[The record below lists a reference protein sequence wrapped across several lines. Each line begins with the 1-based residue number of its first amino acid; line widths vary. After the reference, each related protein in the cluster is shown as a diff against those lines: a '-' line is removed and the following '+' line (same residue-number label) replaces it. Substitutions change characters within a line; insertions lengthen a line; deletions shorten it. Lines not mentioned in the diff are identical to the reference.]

1 MLLTFIKN
9 ILFYKKRTYHY
20 FFIYWVKACLYITIG
35 WTPSRDVLIGW
46 KVKQVIYQHWCSTKH
61 DALSQS
67 RNSWAIIILR
77 LAQKWNCLTLAHNE
91 TILSSLSFY
100 LCWGLFSSNRFYPS
114 ASFLLCFLP
123 HSLTRKKGW
132 FVEFISIETRHLSLN
147 WVSSELWFGD
157 DSSFCCFKF
166 MLYRQCFNDRLFAAD
181 NRTLAKFERSG
192 VVYRSKVFRDLYLW
206 PPRYFHQ
213 TEFRPWSNLNTRLFE
228 SSSLHWKKKSKDKN
242 NKKTKNKTDVNP
254 YRIFWSQWQFIL
266 FLS

>member
-46 KVKQVIYQHWCSTKH
+46 KVKQAIYQHWYSTKH

-67 RNSWAIIILR
+67 RDSWVIIILR

-132 FVEFISIETRHLSLN
+132 FVKFISIETRHLSLN

-166 MLYRQCFNDRLFAAD
+166 MLYRQCSLQQTIERWQNLKGQELSIAAKCFV
-181 NRTLAKFERSG
+181 TFTFG
-192 VVYRSKVFRDLYLW
+192 
-206 PPRYFHQ
+206 PPDISIK

>member
-35 WTPSRDVLIGW
+35 WTPSRDVLIRW
-46 KVKQVIYQHWCSTKH
+46 KVKQAIYQHWYSTKH

-67 RNSWAIIILR
+67 RDSWVIIILR

-91 TILSSLSFY
+91 TILSSLSFS

-123 HSLTRKKGW
+123 HSLTRKKVDLSNSSVSRRDTYHWIGCHLNSGLEMIVA
-132 FVEFISIETRHLSLN
+132 FVLLSLSYIVSVLMIGSLQQTIERWQNLKGQELSIAAKCFVTFTFGPPDISI
-147 WVSSELWFGD
+147 
-157 DSSFCCFKF
+157 K
-166 MLYRQCFNDRLFAAD
+166 
-181 NRTLAKFERSG
+181 
-192 VVYRSKVFRDLYLW
+192 
-206 PPRYFHQ
+206 

-242 NKKTKNKTDVNP
+242 NKNTKNKTDVNP

>member
-9 ILFYKKRTYHY
+9 ILFCKKWTYHY

-46 KVKQVIYQHWCSTKH
+46 KVKQAIYQHWYSTKH

-67 RNSWAIIILR
+67 RDSWVIIILR

-123 HSLTRKKGW
+123 HSLTRKKVDLSNSSVSRRDTYHWIGCHLNSGLEMIVA
-132 FVEFISIETRHLSLN
+132 FVVLSLCYIVSVLMIGSLQQTIERWQNLQGQELSIAAKCFVTFTFGPPDISI
-147 WVSSELWFGD
+147 
-157 DSSFCCFKF
+157 K
-166 MLYRQCFNDRLFAAD
+166 
-181 NRTLAKFERSG
+181 
-192 VVYRSKVFRDLYLW
+192 
-206 PPRYFHQ
+206 

>member
-20 FFIYWVKACLYITIG
+20 FFIYWVNACLYITIG

-46 KVKQVIYQHWCSTKH
+46 KVKQAIYQHWYSTKH

-67 RNSWAIIILR
+67 RDSWVIIILR

-123 HSLTRKKGW
+123 HSLTRKKVDLSNSSVSRRDTYHWIGCHLNSGLEMIVA
-132 FVEFISIETRHLSLN
+132 FVVLSLCYIVSVLMIGSLQQTIERWQNLKGQELSIAAKCFVTFTFGPPYISIKQS
-147 WVSSELWFGD
+147 FGHGLIWIPAC
-157 DSSFCCFKF
+157 SNP
-166 MLYRQCFNDRLFAAD
+166 Q
-181 NRTLAKFERSG
+181 
-192 VVYRSKVFRDLYLW
+192 VYIEKRKA
-206 PPRYFHQ
+206 
-213 TEFRPWSNLNTRLFE
+213 
-228 SSSLHWKKKSKDKN
+228 
-242 NKKTKNKTDVNP
+242 KTKTTKKQKTK
-254 YRIFWSQWQFIL
+254 QM
-266 FLS
+266 